1 MSQLTD
7 RDRAILEFE
16 KHWWRFGG
24 AKQQAIREQLQLSPT
39 RYYQVLN
46 DLVDDPAALLAE
58 LVVVRRLQRQRQSPA
73 EGRFRARLSRRTGF
87 SA

>member
-16 KHWWRFGG
+16 KHWWRFEG

-58 LVVVRRLQRQRQSPA
+58 PVVVRRLQHQRQS
-73 EGRFRARLSRRTGF
+73 RRKAV
-87 SA
+87 SEHV

>member
-1 MSQLTD
+1 MPALSD

-16 KHWWRFGG
+16 KDWWRFEG
-24 AKQQAIREQLQLSPT
+24 AKNEAIRERFHLSAT

-46 DLVDDPAALLAE
+46 GLLDDPDALSAQP
-58 LVVVRRLQRQRQSPA
+58 VVVRRLQRQRQA
-73 EGRFRARLSRRTGF
+73 RRRAIRSR

>member
-16 KHWWRFGG
+16 KHWWRFEG

-58 LVVVRRLQRQRQSPA
+58 PVVVRRLQRQRQS
-73 EGRFRARLSRRTGF
+73 RRKAV
-87 SA
+87 SEHV

>member
-16 KHWWRFGG
+16 KHWWRFEG

-58 LVVVRRLQRQRQSPA
+58 PVVVRRLQRQRQA
-73 EGRFRARLSRRTGF
+73 RRAAISSRT
-87 SA
+87 A